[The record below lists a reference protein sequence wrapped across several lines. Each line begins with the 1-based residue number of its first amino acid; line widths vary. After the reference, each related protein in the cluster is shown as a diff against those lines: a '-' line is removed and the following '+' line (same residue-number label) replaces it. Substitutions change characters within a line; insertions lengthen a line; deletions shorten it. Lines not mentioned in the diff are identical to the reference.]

1 MSAARSFW
9 RISRRF
15 GRGGP
20 ASRASLLAD
29 QRGAVAFEML
39 IVFGF
44 LIIVLLL
51 PLADMAIFGFK
62 YISAWQALRAFGQ
75 SIQYSPPDDVTQ
87 PGDWVTRVTSN
98 TSLNYAIKN
107 LQIMCIDNS
116 NVVSICS
123 GSPPPPRKYFSFNTS
138 FSFTPMPGDFV
149 VIKAL
154 GCQPTCT
161 YTLPY
166 SERFQ

>member
-1 MSAARSFW
+1 MSGALSSW
-9 RISRRF
+9 RISDRSS
-15 GRGGP
+15 RGGRKSRK
-20 ASRASLLAD
+20 ASFLVD

-75 SIQYSPPDDVTQ
+75 SIQYSPPDDVTN
-87 PGDWVTRVTSN
+87 PGAWVTSVTSN
-98 TSLNYAIKN
+98 TGLNYTIEN
-107 LQIMCIDNS
+107 LQIMCGDSHAVCTSTNLQPPKYYS
-116 NVVSICS
+116 YQTSI
-123 GSPPPPRKYFSFNTS
+123 TLA
-138 FSFTPMPGDFV
+138 PMAPMLQSVLCPG
-149 VIKAL
+149 
-154 GCQPTCT
+154 GNCT